1 MLQFVNKETQSLLLT
16 FNRFQVLFSV
26 SVVDFEQRF
35 FCWVSF
41 FNDSKNS
48 NGCSIPFPAN
58 KYMLKVR
65 NEALEITEDNSNEN
79 IFKKQPPDVVYK
91 KSVHK
96 YLAKFI
102 GKDLCQSFFFNKVA
116 NLRPATLL
124 KRESYKVVFLWILQN
139 F

>member
-16 FNRFQVLFSV
+16 FNRFQILFSV
-26 SVVDFEQRF
+26 SVVDFEWGF

-48 NGCSIPFPAN
+48 NGYSIPSPAN
-58 KYMLKVR
+58 KYMLKV
-65 NEALEITEDNSNEN
+65 LEITEDNSNEN
-79 IFKKQPPDVVYK
+79 IFKKQPPDVLYK

-102 GKDLCQSFFFNKVA
+102 GKDLCQCFFFNKVA
-116 NLRPATLL
+116 NVSPATLL
-124 KRESYKVVFLWILQN
+124 KRESYKVIFLWILQN